1 LKLPEISSK
10 KILRII
16 GTAGLLV
23 SLYFLVGGIY
33 CLAQNSTAK
42 DNDGFF
48 STWKF
53 RINKDS
59 YAVVLQSDGVDFSG
73 SEDMGDYKVEI
84 TNKRVSNE
92 VFIGA
97 GGAEAVK
104 EYLNGVNYDEIT
116 GLRIFPTRAN
126 YQNYPGTIIPS
137 DPATQEFWINTS
149 YGKGTHSLTWNPKIE
164 SASLVIMNK
173 DGSPGIDMDVT
184 VKTTIAA
191 LFTIGITNL
200 MIGVFL
206 LLPSLFAL
214 VYTRKSM
221 NSVYP
226 VPLGMMEDEKK
237 KGKSG
242 G

>member
-1 LKLPEISSK
+1 LKLPEINSK

-16 GTAGLLV
+16 GTAGLVV

-33 CLAQNSTAK
+33 CLAQNSAAK

-53 RINKDS
+53 KVTRDS
-59 YAVVLQSDGVDFSG
+59 YAVVLDSDGIDFGG

-84 TNKRVSNE
+84 MNKRVSNE
-92 VFIGA
+92 GFIGA
-97 GGAEAVK
+97 GGEEAVK

-126 YQNYPGTIIPS
+126 YQNYPGTLIPS
-137 DPATQEFWINTS
+137 DPASQSFWINSSSGT
-149 YGKGTHSLTWNPKIE
+149 GTHSLTWNPKIE
-164 SASLVIMNK
+164 TASLVIMNK
-173 DGSPGIDMDVT
+173 DGSPGIDIDVT
-184 VKTTIAA
+184 IKTTIAA

-206 LLPSLFAL
+206 IIPSLFAL

-226 VPLGMMEDEKK
+226 VPLGMLEDEKNK
-237 KGKSG
+237 EK
-242 G
+242 